1 MLELVGIDPGLVS
14 TGLVYIKLMPVKKEF
29 VTMCHAIDGMDAE
42 TVAQRAGLYSPAK
55 VFVEDYRPRN
65 NLQQSLPMVKGMA
78 LLQEAL
84 PKAKFLP
91 NWGVTSLVTKPMLEL
106 LDLWRST
113 IWTNHND
120 IRSAAR
126 IGLLA
131 GLKDREFNSAL
142 ATLVEDSLSS
152 TPWKGSHDG

>member
-14 TGLVYIKLMPVKKEF
+14 TGLVYIKLMPDKKEF
-29 VTMCHAIDGMDAE
+29 VTMSHAIDGMDAE

-91 NWGVTSLVTKPMLEL
+91 NWGVTSLVTKPMLSFSTCGEALSGRIIMTFVQQQGLDFL
-106 LDLWRST
+106 LD
-113 IWTNHND
+113 
-120 IRSAAR
+120 
-126 IGLLA
+126 
-131 GLKDREFNSAL
+131 
-142 ATLVEDSLSS
+142 
-152 TPWKGSHDG
+152 

>member
-14 TGLVYIKLMPVKKEF
+14 TGLVYIKLMPDKKEF
-29 VTMCHAIDGMDAE
+29 VTMSHAIDGMDAE
-42 TVAQRAGLYSPAK
+42 TVAQRAGLYSPAT

-65 NLQQSLPMVKGMA
+65 KLQQSLPMVKGMA